1 MLRTAEVAGRVPLKN
16 HAPPRRGPRTATV
29 NLASRATLEDKWSR
43 RPPAGATPLRRVAL
57 AFYVDHLGFERLE
70 DTDLGG
76 GKRWVRVRPKGSTGA
91 GILLARAAT
100 DAQLATVGNQTGGRV
115 FIFLETDDFRRD
127 YEALVAR
134 GPTFVRPPAE
144 EAYGTVAVFEDLYGN
159 RFDLVER
166 KSATRSRTGCSA
178 RSRTSCPPWPR
189 SR

>member
-1 MLRTAEVAGRVPLKN
+1 MEVHRFAESTTASPKLTW
-16 HAPPRRGPRTATV
+16 PRQMPQHISLFTV
-29 NLASRATLEDKWSR
+29 TVRDYDE
-43 RPPAGATPLRRVAL
+43 AL
-57 AFYVDHLGFERLE
+57 AFYVDRLGFERLE

-134 GPTFVRPPAE
+134 GVTFVRPPAE

-159 RFDLVER
+159 RFDLVGR
-166 KSATRSRTGCSA
+166 KSATRSRTGFRA
-178 RSRTSCPPWPR
+178 RSGSSG